1 MFWALNWAVSRNLSD
16 DFYLDIN
23 CVMKLTALLAVANL
37 YLCHWSA
44 NCKLANLCLWFI
56 SSANSTVLRPIAFP
70 RSALCLRVSC
80 KINKNYECETLSPL
94 HHRFCC
100 KFPRIPKKPR
110 KMESQSL
117 KGDFIKNYFFILF
130 KHLCYET
137 YCSPGGNTFLLLAL
151 SQQCKLRCSRRVEP
165 NCISEIWSLS
175 EDS

>member
-1 MFWALNWAVSRNLSD
+1 MFWALHWAVSRNLCD

-44 NCKLANLCLWFI
+44 YCKLANLCLWFI

-94 HHRFCC
+94 LHRFCC
-100 KFPRIPKKPR
+100 KGPRIPRNPLIKIMVVIANFWQKCGLSRVNPG
-110 KMESQSL
+110 QTPIL
-117 KGDFIKNYFFILF
+117 KECFFRDHRTNF
-130 KHLCYET
+130 
-137 YCSPGGNTFLLLAL
+137 
-151 SQQCKLRCSRRVEP
+151 
-165 NCISEIWSLS
+165 W
-175 EDS
+175 

>member
-1 MFWALNWAVSRNLSD
+1 MFWALHWAVSRNLCD

-23 CVMKLTALLAVANL
+23 LKLTALLAVANL

-110 KMESQSL
+110 KMESQFL
-117 KGDFIKNYFFILF
+117 KGDFVKNYFSCPSSSILTLRTVLIHGYGF
-130 KHLCYET
+130 KAVQTKPNPTWPSQLT
-137 YCSPGGNTFLLLAL
+137 YGPTRPTL
-151 SQQCKLRCSRRVEP
+151 ST
-165 NCISEIWSLS
+165 
-175 EDS
+175 

>member
-1 MFWALNWAVSRNLSD
+1 MFWTLQNWAVSRNLCD

-23 CVMKLTALLAVANL
+23 LKLTALLAVANL

-110 KMESQSL
+110 KRESQFL
-117 KGDFIKNYFFILF
+117 KGDFINNDDDLSTATKGSSYFWIYFDISASTF
-130 KHLCYET
+130 NPNENNIKH
-137 YCSPGGNTFLLLAL
+137 
-151 SQQCKLRCSRRVEP
+151 
-165 NCISEIWSLS
+165 
-175 EDS
+175 

>member
-1 MFWALNWAVSRNLSD
+1 MNVLSSSLGS
-16 DFYLDIN
+16 FSKSLRWILFRHKFETYGTFG
-23 CVMKLTALLAVANL
+23 C
-37 YLCHWSA
+37 CHWSA

-110 KMESQSL
+110 KRESQFL
-117 KGDFIKNYFFILF
+117 EGDFINKDDDLSTATKGSSYFWIYFDISASTF
-130 KHLCYET
+130 NPNENNIKH
-137 YCSPGGNTFLLLAL
+137 
-151 SQQCKLRCSRRVEP
+151 
-165 NCISEIWSLS
+165 
-175 EDS
+175 

>member
-1 MFWALNWAVSRNLSD
+1 MFWALHWAVSRNLCD

-80 KINKNYECETLSPL
+80 KIKKNCECETLSPL

-110 KMESQSL
+110 KRESQFL
-117 KGDFIKNYFFILF
+117 KGDFINNDDDLSTATKGSPYFWIYFDISASTF
-130 KHLCYET
+130 NPNENNIKHY
-137 YCSPGGNTFLLLAL
+137 
-151 SQQCKLRCSRRVEP
+151 
-165 NCISEIWSLS
+165 
-175 EDS
+175 

>member
-1 MFWALNWAVSRNLSD
+1 MFWALHWAVSRNLCD

-23 CVMKLTALLAVANL
+23 LKLTALLAVANL

-110 KMESQSL
+110 KRESQFL
-117 KGDFIKNYFFILF
+117 KGDFINNDDDLSTATKGSSYFWIYFDISTSTF
-130 KHLCYET
+130 NPNENNIKH
-137 YCSPGGNTFLLLAL
+137 
-151 SQQCKLRCSRRVEP
+151 
-165 NCISEIWSLS
+165 
-175 EDS
+175 